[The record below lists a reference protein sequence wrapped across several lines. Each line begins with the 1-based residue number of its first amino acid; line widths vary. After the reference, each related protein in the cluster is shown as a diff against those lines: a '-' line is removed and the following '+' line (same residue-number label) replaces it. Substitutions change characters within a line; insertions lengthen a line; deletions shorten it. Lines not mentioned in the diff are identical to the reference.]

1 MRHRSSVNHLG
12 RTASHRTAMERNLAN
27 ALIEHERIV
36 TTLAKAKNVK
46 GFIERLVTL
55 GKESNVHNQRL
66 AFSRLRDRDN
76 VDKLFRTLGP
86 RFSARPG
93 GYCRILKLNKPRL
106 GDNGA
111 RAVLEFV
118 ERTPKE
124 EPVEAAPAKSASKSA
139 PDKAAPAKSA
149 KAAKA
154 APEKSAGKAAK
165 K

>member
-124 EPVEAAPAKSASKSA
+124 EPVEAAPAKAASAKPA
-139 PDKAAPAKSA
+139 KPAKAAPAEA

-154 APEKSAGKAAK
+154 KSAK